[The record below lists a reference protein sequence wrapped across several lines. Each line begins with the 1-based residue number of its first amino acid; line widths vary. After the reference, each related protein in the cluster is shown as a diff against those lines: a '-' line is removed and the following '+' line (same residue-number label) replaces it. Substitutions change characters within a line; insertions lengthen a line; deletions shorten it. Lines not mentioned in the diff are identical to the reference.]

1 MRMSNEEYAAF
12 VDSLSP
18 RSPIWG
24 DLLRAGL
31 VGGAICVVG
40 QALVNLYEHWGASAA
55 TAATWCSITLVFLG
69 ALLTGLGVYDDLA
82 RFAGAGSL
90 VPITGFANSV
100 VSPALEFKTE
110 GFDTGTAAGASPRLC
125 RPGTI
130 SARRCA
136 TTASRTATGKTTP
149 SRRARRTRRT
159 ASPATGDK
167 RTHLEWD
174 RLLLSMLRKPESRWQ
189 SAAASNGIVCFF
201 LRTAQ
206 SGSPSAIGGNFQ

>member
-55 TAATWCSITLVFLG
+55 TAAT
-69 ALLTGLGVYDDLA
+69 GLGVYDDLA

-110 GFDTGTAAGASPRLC
+110 GFVTGTAVKIFTIAGPVIVY
-125 RPGTI
+125 GI
-130 SARRCA
+130 SASVIYGLILA
-136 TTASRTATGKTTP
+136 VFG
-149 SRRARRTRRT
+149 
-159 ASPATGDK
+159 
-167 RTHLEWD
+167 L
-174 RLLLSMLRKPESRWQ
+174 
-189 SAAASNGIVCFF
+189 V
-201 LRTAQ
+201 
-206 SGSPSAIGGNFQ
+206 